1 MSIAKLAIASAALIV
16 TGLTACGL
24 FSLTVFAPIGYA
36 YIAISLIDFSGLV
49 PMGGQKEYLG
59 TKEDVSTDRSYSFR
73 YRLFWIVVL
82 AAKFLFDFVFILSPL
97 EKPTRAILQLDLYCW
112 GYDFAGEDCDQ
123 YD

>member
-1 MSIAKLAIASAALIV
+1 
-16 TGLTACGL
+16 
-24 FSLTVFAPIGYA
+24 
-36 YIAISLIDFSGLV
+36 
-49 PMGGQKEYLG
+49 MGGQKEYLG
-59 TKEDVSTDRSYSFR
+59 TKEDVSTDRSDSFR

-123 YD
+123 YDYSDMLSLIHI